1 MTSLPP
7 WYVKGHYRA
16 VKVPGGYAV
25 RAPGGQ
31 LVTGEPTERPAAV
44 ARADKF
50 NGIRASLAHRP

>member
-1 MTSLPP
+1 MTLPS
-7 WYVKGHYRA
+7 WYTPGHYRA

-31 LVTGEPTERPAAV
+31 LVTGEPVLRPAAV
-44 ARADKF
+44 ARAAKF

>member
-1 MTSLPP
+1 MSLPSHYTP
-7 WYVKGHYRA
+7 GVYRA

-44 ARADKF
+44 ARAAKF
-50 NGIRASLAHRP
+50 NDIRASLAHRP